1 MSRILLTKKPLQ
13 SPIVYLLAIFC
24 AWSVSL
30 SVAQA
35 GEEFGPPNLLRTLK
49 TPFAVAGSGQEEDS
63 SANQNVKG
71 DPLLQPISLGKATPS
86 RVAIE
91 FKKKSSS
98 NIMCLPERITIGHSA
113 KFTVKGKPGSYV
125 AIAMA
130 DRDSGAK
137 PLLGNPI
144 RLGPDRKVMTVGT
157 IGENGLAELYITAP
171 IEGDMIGQF
180 LFFEAAVWSKPD
192 MSDAQIAQTLAFD
205 KEHGSGNGVMVGDE
219 AKEKKHGIKFGA
231 TAAIPMYQDTSG
243 ASNTAGASG
252 QP

>member
-1 MSRILLTKKPLQ
+1 MSRILPMKKSPKLTFAY
-13 SPIVYLLAIFC
+13 PIAIFC
-24 AWSVSL
+24 AWSLFS
-30 SVAQA
+30 SQA
-35 GEEFGPPNLLRTLK
+35 IQAEEYGPPNLLRTLK
-49 TPFAVAGSGQEEDS
+49 TPFGMASNIEEES
-63 SANQNVKG
+63 ETNSNVKG
-71 DPLLQPISLGKATPS
+71 DPLLQPISLGKAKPS

-171 IEGDMIGQF
+171 IEGDMIGQY
-180 LFFEAAVWSKPD
+180 LYFEAAVWSKPD

-231 TAAIPMYQDTSG
+231 TSGVPMYQDTSG

>member
-1 MSRILLTKKPLQ
+1 MKK
-13 SPIVYLLAIFC
+13 SPKTSAAYLLAMSL
-24 AWSVSL
+24 AWSFL
-30 SVAQA
+30 SSAA
-35 GEEFGPPNLLRTLK
+35 LAAEEFGPPNLLRTLK
-49 TPFAVAGSGQEEDS
+49 TPFGLAGSGQDDDGE
-63 SANQNVKG
+63 ANAKIKG
-71 DPLLQPISLGKATPS
+71 DPLFQPISLGKAPPS

-113 KFTVKGKPGSYV
+113 KFTVRGKPGSYV

-171 IEGDMIGQF
+171 IEGDMIGQY

-192 MSDAQIAQTLAFD
+192 LSDAQIAQTMAFD
-205 KEHGSGNGVMVGDE
+205 TEHGSGNGVMVGDE

-231 TAAIPMYQDTSG
+231 TSGVPMYQDNSG

>member
-1 MSRILLTKKPLQ
+1 MSRILPMKK
-13 SPIVYLLAIFC
+13 SPKLAIAYPMVICC
-24 AWSVSL
+24 AL
-30 SVAQA
+30 SFAWGPA
-35 GEEFGPPNLLRTLK
+35 ISAEEFGPPNLLRTLK
-49 TPFAVAGSGQEEDS
+49 TPFGFASSRDEDS
-63 SANQNVKG
+63 EAESNVKG
-71 DPLLQPISLGKATPS
+71 DLLFKPISLGKATPS
-86 RVAIE
+86 RIAIE

-98 NIMCLPERITIGHSA
+98 NVMCLPERITIGHSA

-171 IEGDMIGQF
+171 IEGDMIGQY
-180 LFFEAAVWSKPD
+180 LYFEAAVWSKPD
-192 MSDAQIAQTLAFD
+192 MSDTQIAQTLAFD
-205 KEHGSGNGVMVGDE
+205 KEHGAGNGVMVGDE

-231 TAAIPMYQDTSG
+231 TSGIPMYQDTSG
-243 ASNTAGASG
+243 ASNTSGASG